1 ALLHAGTRRAEDG
14 RVTSAGGRVLSVTAT
29 APTLAAARDRAYDA
43 VARIRLDGGHY
54 RRDIAAA
61 PPEPGQPLSGQ
72 A

>member
-1 ALLHAGTRRAEDG
+1 
-14 RVTSAGGRVLSVTAT
+14 VLSVTAT